1 MKKISSLLLG
11 CLVVAF
17 VVLLTPYDSAKAG
30 DISGTEEHAE
40 YLVSQRDGDAYWL
53 HALDKQY
60 DLVSFRPG
68 DTITYGE
75 FAQWLY
81 YAINRDEAKY
91 PTKKKAINWLREV
104 FFQVA
109 LQYPDYADEMLG
121 GFTDGKYAKFS
132 YKKTASWDWLRSVMY
147 VIIIYQNKNYGQKIL
162 DQIGFNFDITVVD
175 LCYLGTDEKGNT
187 KSIQEYYHT
196 RWLRSYAKKG
206 AKKPTRIEALNCLY
220 DYSVSMIIR
229 H

>member
-1 MKKISSLLLG
+1 MKKRISLLLLG

-30 DISGTEEHAE
+30 DISGTKEEAE
-40 YLVSQRDGDAYWL
+40 HILSESAKFRFFDKEYDLDSFKPGDA
-53 HALDKQY
+53 
-60 DLVSFRPG
+60 
-68 DTITYGE
+68 ITYGE

-132 YKKTASWDWLRSVMY
+132 YKKQASWDWMRSVMY
-147 VIIIYQNKNYGQKIL
+147 VLIIYQNKNYGQKIL
-162 DQIGFNFDITVVD
+162 DQIGFNFDISVVD
-175 LCYLGTDEKGNT
+175 LCYLGMDEKGNT

-206 AKKPTRIEALNCLY
+206 AKKPIRVEALKLLC
-220 DYSVSMIIR
+220 DYFDSRILK
-229 H
+229 HN